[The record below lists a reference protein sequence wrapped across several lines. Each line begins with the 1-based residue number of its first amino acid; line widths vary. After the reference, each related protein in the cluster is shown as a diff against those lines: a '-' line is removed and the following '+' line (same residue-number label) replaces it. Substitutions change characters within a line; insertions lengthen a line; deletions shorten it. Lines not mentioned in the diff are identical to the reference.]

1 MPYTLYSVYVT
12 AVRLI
17 GDTGRLLEGMRSNV
31 VTERTLAGG
40 ELKKLVII
48 AYILEGE
55 PECSQNQV

>member
-40 ELKKLVII
+40 ELKKLVID
-48 AYILEGE
+48 ACILDGE